1 MSSEN
6 TNEHT
11 EQIIGLTDL
20 MVKTLQ
26 ATIDAD
32 RSTAEEYYRIL
43 EENSFVQQDEDG
55 PSELQMVDVRIRNQN
70 GQTQIISVPKMILM
84 PVPMLHI
91 SEATF
96 EIGGTM
102 CLNTT
107 ESSNE
112 EVKEDST
119 ASNTAQVQTARG
131 TRSGGTRSGG
141 RVTLPNGKSRYMD
154 SIAVRLPSNT
164 SKETSSSTDSSVES
178 GQSTTNLKIS
188 VKMTQSD
195 MPSGLVNLLQVM
207 TNNIQVKNE

>member
-6 TNEHT
+6 TNEHA

-26 ATIDAD
+26 ATIEAD
-32 RSTAEEYYRIL
+32 RNTAEEYYRIL
-43 EENSFVQQDEDG
+43 EETSFK
-55 PSELQMVDVRIRNQN
+55 PSKEEGAPEELEMVNVRIQNQN

-107 ESSNE
+107 ETTE
-112 EVKEDST
+112 EVAEESST
-119 ASNTAQVQTARG
+119 GIKPQSLTQRNIAR
-131 TRSGGTRSGG
+131 TTSGG
-141 RVTLPNGKSRYMD
+141 RVSKPVGKSRYMD
-154 SIAVRLPSNT
+154 SIAVRLPANRSNSSNSSEST
-164 SKETSSSTDSSVES
+164 VET

>member
-32 RSTAEEYYRIL
+32 RNTAEEYYRIL
-43 EENSFVQQDEDG
+43 EETSFK
-55 PSELQMVDVRIRNQN
+55 PSKEEGAPEELEMVNVRIQNQN
-70 GQTQIISVPKMILM
+70 GQAQIISVPKMILM

-107 ESSNE
+107 ETTE
-112 EVKEDST
+112 EVAKESST
-119 ASNTAQVQTARG
+119 GVNPQSLTQRNIAR
-131 TRSGGTRSGG
+131 TTSGG
-141 RVTLPNGKSRYMD
+141 RVSMPVGKSRYMD
-154 SIAVRLPSNT
+154 SIAVRLPANNSNSSEST
-164 SKETSSSTDSSVES
+164 VET

-207 TNNIQVKNE
+207 TNNIQVKKE

>member
-6 TNEHT
+6 TNEHA

-26 ATIDAD
+26 ATIEAD
-32 RSTAEEYYRIL
+32 RNTAEEYYRIL
-43 EENSFVQQDEDG
+43 EETSFK
-55 PSELQMVDVRIRNQN
+55 PSKEEGAPEELEMVNVRIQNQN

-107 ESSNE
+107 ETTE
-112 EVKEDST
+112 EVAKESST
-119 ASNTAQVQTARG
+119 GVKPQSLTQRNIAR
-131 TRSGGTRSGG
+131 TTSGG
-141 RVTLPNGKSRYMD
+141 RVSMPVGKIRYMD
-154 SIAVRLPSNT
+154 SIAVRLPANNSNSSEST
-164 SKETSSSTDSSVES
+164 VET

>member
-26 ATIDAD
+26 ATIEAD
-32 RSTAEEYYRIL
+32 RNTAEEYYRIL
-43 EENSFVQQDEDG
+43 EETSFK
-55 PSELQMVDVRIRNQN
+55 PSKEEGAPEELEMVNVRIQNQN

-107 ESSNE
+107 ETTE
-112 EVKEDST
+112 EVAEESST
-119 ASNTAQVQTARG
+119 GVKPQSLTQRAR
-131 TRSGGTRSGG
+131 TTSGG
-141 RVTLPNGKSRYMD
+141 RVSMPVGKSQYMD
-154 SIAVRLPSNT
+154 SIAVKLPARNSSNSSEST
-164 SKETSSSTDSSVES
+164 VET

>member
-6 TNEHT
+6 TNEHA

-26 ATIDAD
+26 ATIEAD
-32 RSTAEEYYRIL
+32 RNTAEEYYRIL
-43 EENSFVQQDEDG
+43 EETSFK
-55 PSELQMVDVRIRNQN
+55 PSKEEGAPEELEMVNVRIQNQN

-107 ESSNE
+107 ETTE
-112 EVKEDST
+112 EVAKESST
-119 ASNTAQVQTARG
+119 GVKAQSLTQRAR
-131 TRSGGTRSGG
+131 TTSGG
-141 RVTLPNGKSRYMD
+141 RVSMPVGKSRYMD
-154 SIAVRLPSNT
+154 SIAVRLPANRSNSSNSSEST
-164 SKETSSSTDSSVES
+164 VET

>member
-32 RSTAEEYYRIL
+32 RNTAEEYYRIL
-43 EENSFVQQDEDG
+43 EETSFK
-55 PSELQMVDVRIRNQN
+55 PSKEEGAPEELEMVNVRIQNQN
-70 GQTQIISVPKMILM
+70 GQAQIISVPKMILM

-107 ESSNE
+107 ETTE
-112 EVKEDST
+112 EVAKESST
-119 ASNTAQVQTARG
+119 GVNPQSLTQRNIAR
-131 TRSGGTRSGG
+131 TTSGG
-141 RVTLPNGKSRYMD
+141 RVSMPVGKSRYMD
-154 SIAVRLPSNT
+154 SIAVRLPANNSNSSEST
-164 SKETSSSTDSSVES
+164 VET

>member
-131 TRSGGTRSGG
+131 TRSGGRA
-141 RVTLPNGKSRYMD
+141 TLPNGKLRYMD
-154 SIAVRLPSNT
+154 SIAVRLPSST
-164 SKETSSSTDSSVES
+164 SKETSSSSDSSVES

>member
-6 TNEHT
+6 TNEHA

-32 RSTAEEYYRIL
+32 RNTAEEYYRIL
-43 EENSFVQQDEDG
+43 EETSFK
-55 PSELQMVDVRIRNQN
+55 PSKEEGAPEELEMVNVRIQNQN
-70 GQTQIISVPKMILM
+70 GQAQIISVPKMILM

-107 ESSNE
+107 ETTE
-112 EVKEDST
+112 EVAKESST
-119 ASNTAQVQTARG
+119 GVNPQSLTQRNIAR
-131 TRSGGTRSGG
+131 TTSGG
-141 RVTLPNGKSRYMD
+141 RVSMPVGKSRYMD
-154 SIAVRLPSNT
+154 SIAVRLPANNSNSSEST
-164 SKETSSSTDSSVES
+164 VET

>member
-20 MVKTLQ
+20 MIKTLQ
-26 ATIDAD
+26 ATIEAD

-43 EENSFVQQDEDG
+43 EETSFK
-55 PSELQMVDVRIRNQN
+55 PSKEEGAPEELEMVNVRIQNQN
-70 GQTQIISVPKMILM
+70 GQTQIISLPKMILM

-107 ESSNE
+107 ETTE
-112 EVKEDST
+112 EVAKESST
-119 ASNTAQVQTARG
+119 GVKPQSLTQRNIAR
-131 TRSGGTRSGG
+131 TTSGG
-141 RVTLPNGKSRYMD
+141 RVSKPVGKSQYMD
-154 SIAVRLPSNT
+154 SIAVRLPANNT
-164 SKETSSSTDSSVES
+164 NSSESTVET

>member
-26 ATIDAD
+26 ATIEAD
-32 RSTAEEYYRIL
+32 RNTAEEYYRIL
-43 EENSFVQQDEDG
+43 EETSFK
-55 PSELQMVDVRIRNQN
+55 PSKEEGAPEELEMVNVRIQNQN

-107 ESSNE
+107 ETTE
-112 EVKEDST
+112 EVAEESST
-119 ASNTAQVQTARG
+119 GVKPQSLTQRAR
-131 TRSGGTRSGG
+131 TTSGG
-141 RVTLPNGKSRYMD
+141 RVSMPVGKSRYMD
-154 SIAVRLPSNT
+154 SIAVKLPARNSSNSSEST
-164 SKETSSSTDSSVES
+164 VET

>member
-43 EENSFVQQDEDG
+43 EENSFVHQDEDG

-119 ASNTAQVQTARG
+119 ASNTVQVQTAR
-131 TRSGGTRSGG
+131 GTRSGG
-141 RVTLPNGKSRYMD
+141 RVTLPNGKLRYMD

-164 SKETSSSTDSSVES
+164 SKETSSSSDSSVES